1 MTQVL
6 PSFDIA
12 VVEALLGFE
21 MAEYQRVR
29 GRAVGLSSRAL
40 PAGARHPHLVLV
52 RQGPRAG
59 RVRPAYVRAG

>member
-21 MAEYQRVR
+21 MAEYQRV
-29 GRAVGLSSRAL
+29 
-40 PAGARHPHLVLV
+40 GAAEPS
-52 RQGPRAG
+52 A
-59 RVRPAYVRAG
+59 